1 MNLLRCDECCNVL
14 DGVDDGVVYE
24 CSQEVYER
32 TGIEHICDDCLNSSD
47 ELTLIKKG
55 HHYSLVEFINKKDNK

>member
-24 CSQEVYER
+24 CSEEVYKR
-32 TGIEHICDDCLNSSD
+32 TGIEHICDDCLDSSD
-47 ELTLIKKG
+47 ELILIKKEN
-55 HHYSLVEFINKKDNK
+55 HCILVEFTNGKK